1 MEEDRF
7 QQLTGSSKD
16 ALAWAFTRA
25 RQQAPSK
32 KVSPDLVS
40 TVDLLVGVFLAHPNQ
55 SEPYQLFE
63 HFDLPLEVLYD
74 ALRAQGGFAPD
85 DAPSSPERLDQIP
98 PLDTE
103 GEHILDES
111 FTLSKQFNPETDHL
125 VRLRDLF
132 GGILTTSNKANGL
145 LQQALLNAGVSFEEL
160 VAKYPEFLRYPSQ
173 EMPFSK
179 FLTERFPSPQPSHPE
194 QAEVSPAIRFAVSGF
209 SSDTRTEQDL
219 IGIGAE
225 VDAFAYL
232 IAAKALQPPMAIG
245 LFGDWGSGKSFFME
259 ALRQRIHKITA
270 DAQQSDRPQRKISIY
285 KYVAQIEF
293 NAWHY
298 VEGELW
304 ASLVE
309 HIFRNL
315 KTRSEDEP
323 TLLQQRQQLV
333 IDKLEVAR
341 RAQQAAQ
348 ARKAELERQLSQ
360 TQARVTALEKEREA
374 ALKKLNDLMVV
385 QVVNYERRKDDIAGR
400 NLRQRR
406 RADALLP
413 ERAARDGV
421 AAVPAVATIR
431 GRALWRRDGEPA

>member
-1 MEEDRF
+1 MEEEEDRF
-7 QQLTGSSKD
+7 RKLSGSSKE

-25 RQQAPSK
+25 RQRASSRK
-32 KVSPDLVS
+32 GSPDLVLA
-40 TVDLLVGVFLAHPNQ
+40 VDLLVGVFLAHRNQ

-63 HFDLPLEVLYD
+63 HLDLPPEVLYD

-85 DAPSSPERLDQIP
+85 DAPSSPERLDRIP

-103 GEHILDES
+103 AERIIDAS
-111 FTLSKQFNPETDHL
+111 FALSEQFNPERDHL

-145 LQQALLNAGVSFEEL
+145 LQQALPNAGVPFEEL
-160 VAKYPEFLRYPSQ
+160 VAEYPEFLRYPSQ

-179 FLTERFPSPQPSHPE
+179 FLGERFPSPQPSLPEQGDAVSGAQKGRTVGSPQPLHPE
-194 QAEVSPAIRFAVSGF
+194 QADVLPAIRFAVSGF
-209 SSDTRTEQDL
+209 SADTRTEQDL

-270 DAQQSDRPQRKISIY
+270 DAQQSGQPQGKISIH
-285 KYVAQIEF
+285 KYIAQIEF

-309 HIFRNL
+309 HILRNL

-323 TLLQQRQQLV
+323 SLLQQRQQLV
-333 IDKLEVAR
+333 IDQLEVTR

-348 ARKAELERQLSQ
+348 AQKAELESQLSK
-360 TQARVTALEKEREA
+360 TKARVTALEKERGCTQKAE
-374 ALKKLNDLMVV
+374 
-385 QVVNYERRKDDIAGR
+385 
-400 NLRQRR
+400 
-406 RADALLP
+406 
-413 ERAARDGV
+413 
-421 AAVPAVATIR
+421 
-431 GRALWRRDGEPA
+431 